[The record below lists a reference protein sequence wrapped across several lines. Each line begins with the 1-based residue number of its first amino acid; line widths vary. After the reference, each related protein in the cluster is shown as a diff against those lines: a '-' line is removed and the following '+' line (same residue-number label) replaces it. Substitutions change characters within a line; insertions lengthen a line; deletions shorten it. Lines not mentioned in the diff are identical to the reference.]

1 MGIEDVDSNDLNKI
15 MHILLNES
23 EKNKIDYCSFFYDF
37 YGDRDNIIDCLKS
50 SYGSKYKVKEFLLVT
65 DILKSNI
72 SFNGSSEKK
81 HMLDQSRENLLI
93 NEVEKIW
100 EQISL
105 HDNWNVL
112 EDKIQRLRA
121 LGNILESKKIIYF

>member
-1 MGIEDVDSNDLNKI
+1 MALWRNQQF
-15 MHILLNES
+15 
-23 EKNKIDYCSFFYDF
+23 KN
-37 YGDRDNIIDCLKS
+37 
-50 SYGSKYKVKEFLLVT
+50 KYKVKKFLLVT

-72 SFNGSSEKK
+72 SLNGSSEKK

-112 EDKIQRLRA
+112 EHKIQRLRA
-121 LGNILESKKIIYF
+121 LGNILESKKIINF

>member
-1 MGIEDVDSNDLNKI
+1 LGIEDINSSDLNKI

-23 EKNKIDYCSFFYDF
+23 EKNKIDYGSFFYDF
-37 YGDRDNIIDCLKS
+37 YGGSDSIIDCLKS
-50 SYGSKYKVKEFLLVT
+50 SYGSKYKVKQFLLVT
-65 DILKSNI
+65 DILKSNT

-81 HMLDQSRENLLI
+81 HMLDQNRENLLI

-121 LGNILESKKIIYF
+121 LGNILESKKVIYF

>member
-1 MGIEDVDSNDLNKI
+1 
-15 MHILLNES
+15 
-23 EKNKIDYCSFFYDF
+23 
-37 YGDRDNIIDCLKS
+37 
-50 SYGSKYKVKEFLLVT
+50 
-65 DILKSNI
+65 
-72 SFNGSSEKK
+72 
-81 HMLDQSRENLLI
+81 MLDQNRENLLI

>member
-1 MGIEDVDSNDLNKI
+1 MVV
-15 MHILLNES
+15 
-23 EKNKIDYCSFFYDF
+23 
-37 YGDRDNIIDCLKS
+37 
-50 SYGSKYKVKEFLLVT
+50 SKYKVKEFLLVA

-81 HMLDQSRENLLI
+81 NMLDQNRENLLI

-112 EDKIQRLRA
+112 EHKIQRLRA

>member
-1 MGIEDVDSNDLNKI
+1 MRVKKI
-15 MHILLNES
+15 KLIIAL
-23 EKNKIDYCSFFYDF
+23 FFYDF
-37 YGDRDNIIDCLKS
+37 YGGSDSIIDCLKS
-50 SYGSKYKVKEFLLVT
+50 SYGSKYKVKQFVLVT
-65 DILKSNI
+65 DILKRNT

-121 LGNILESKKIIYF
+121 LGNVLESKKIINF

>member
-1 MGIEDVDSNDLNKI
+1 M
-15 MHILLNES
+15 
-23 EKNKIDYCSFFYDF
+23 
-37 YGDRDNIIDCLKS
+37 
-50 SYGSKYKVKEFLLVT
+50 LVT
-65 DILKSNI
+65 DILKSNT
-72 SFNGSSEKK
+72 SFNASSEKK
-81 HMLDQSRENLLI
+81 HMLDQNRENLLI

-105 HDNWNVL
+105 HDSWNVL